1 MKKITWTWKK
11 IVTLICGALGIG
23 TLVSCYGVVN
33 ISEDIYSLSGT
44 IVNEE
49 GKTIPGIRVSAILLK
64 TRGEYDEPDD
74 LDYPDDFD
82 YNGSTTSDDD
92 GTYYLSWEAYGEYTA
107 HIYAEDVDGDENGSF
122 KNQLFEVDYS
132 NVEGVGSSSKPGFI
146 YYDIKDKK
154 LQLTKKTDNEDTN
167 E

>member
-1 MKKITWTWKK
+1 MKKLTWTWKK

-33 ISEDIYSLSGT
+33 INEDIYSLSGT
-44 IVNEE
+44 IVDEE
-49 GKTIPGIRVSAILLK
+49 GKTIPGIRVSAILL

-82 YNGSTTSDDD
+82 YNGSTKSDDD

-122 KNQLFEVDYS
+122 KNQLFDVDYS
-132 NVEGVGSSSKPGFI
+132 NVEGVGSKPGFI
-146 YYDIKDKK
+146 HYDIKDKK
-154 LQLTKKTDNEDTN
+154 IQLTKKTDNEDTN

>member
-33 ISEDIYSLSGT
+33 PTQEVYSLSGS

-64 TRGEYDEPDD
+64 TRGESDD

-82 YNGSTTSDDD
+82 YNGSTRSDDD

-107 HIYAEDVDGDENGSF
+107 YIYAEDVDGDENGSF
-122 KNQLFEVDYS
+122 KNQLFDVDYS

-146 YYDIKDKK
+146 YYNIKNKK